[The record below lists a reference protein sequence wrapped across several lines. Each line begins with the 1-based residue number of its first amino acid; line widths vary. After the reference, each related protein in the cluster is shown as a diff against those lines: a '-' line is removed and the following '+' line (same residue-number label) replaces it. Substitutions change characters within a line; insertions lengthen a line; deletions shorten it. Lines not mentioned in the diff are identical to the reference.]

1 MMDNKK
7 RTLGYKR
14 NEMLYLAK
22 GEYVVF
28 IDDDDEISSDY
39 VTTLLEATRSNADV
53 LCYNVEISID

>member
-1 MMDNKK
+1 
-7 RTLGYKR
+7 
-14 NEMLYLAK
+14 MLYLAK